1 MTAAAYFD
9 GHSARLHRVEVAAAG
24 GTVIVTGPGIARV
37 YPAGQARLSE
47 PFDAAPAVVYF
58 DDGAR
63 CEVAAE
69 DGKLLAG
76 ALGYCASRVVRWQA
90 HWQAALAALVLL
102 VALLGAGVLWG
113 VPAVAELVAQRL
125 PASADA
131 SLGRSV
137 LAGLTRQGLVAPTR
151 FSVERLVELNQVLDK
166 VRPQHPRIPIRLLVF
181 NSERLGPNALALPD
195 GTIVLTDQMVR
206 VILGEGGTFGD
217 AEVAQ
222 LAGVLAHE
230 IGHIERRHGT
240 RVLARTSL
248 TAALSAALFGDF
260 SAVAAGVPALLMNM
274 SYSRE
279 MEDDADRYAIA
290 ALQERRIPLNPLGD
304 LLLALDASPRARMM
318 RDLPQW
324 LSRGIDYTA
333 SHPAATERVAQLR
346 AAAEAQRRAL
356 TSSRP

>member
-9 GHSARLHRVEVAAAG
+9 GLSARLHRVELATAG

-37 YPAGQARLSE
+37 YPVAQARLAE
-47 PFDAAPAVVYF
+47 PFAAAPAVVYF

-69 DGKLLAG
+69 DAKLFAG
-76 ALGYCASRVVRWQA
+76 ALGYRESRIVRWQA

-102 VALLGAGVLWG
+102 VALLGAGALWG
-113 VPAVAELVAQRL
+113 LPAAAELVAQRL
-125 PASADA
+125 PASVDA
-131 SLGRSV
+131 SLGKGV
-137 LAGLTRQGLVAPTR
+137 LASLERQGLVERTR
-151 FSVERLVELNQVLDK
+151 FSDERLAELNQVLQK
-166 VRPQHPRIPIRLLVF
+166 VMPQNPRVPVRLLVVD
-181 NSERLGPNALALPD
+181 SEALGPNALALPD
-195 GTIVLTDQMVR
+195 GTIILTDQMVR
-206 VILGEGGTFGD
+206 TIVGEGGTFGD

-230 IGHIERRHGT
+230 IGHIEQRHGT

-260 SAVAAGVPALLMNM
+260 SAVAAGMPAMLMNM

-279 MEDDADRYAIA
+279 MEGEADHYAIA
-290 ALQERRIPLNPLGD
+290 ALQARFIPLDPLGD
-304 LLLALDASPRARMM
+304 LLLALDASPRSRTVRAMPR
-318 RDLPQW
+318 W
-324 LSRGIDYTA
+324 LSRGVDYAA
-333 SHPAATERVAQLR
+333 SHPATSERVAQLR
-346 AAAEAQRRAL
+346 AAAEVQRRSL